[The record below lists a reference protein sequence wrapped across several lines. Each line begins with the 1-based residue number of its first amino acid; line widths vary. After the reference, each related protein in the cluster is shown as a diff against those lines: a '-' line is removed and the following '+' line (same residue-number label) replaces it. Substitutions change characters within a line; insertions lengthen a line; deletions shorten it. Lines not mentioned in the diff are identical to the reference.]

1 VVRSLTKLFAVAGL
15 RLGYAIARPDRL
27 ARWAAWRD
35 PWPINGLAAAVGGQL
50 LVDQNWQNKV
60 QRWVAKEGPWLAKQL
75 QQFEGITPMPSAAN
89 FLLINS
95 LKSLEPFRLKIEQQH
110 RILLR
115 DCRSFRG
122 LNENYLRVALS
133 DRAGNRR
140 LIKALVAVANN

>member
-1 VVRSLTKLFAVAGL
+1 
-15 RLGYAIARPDRL
+15 
-27 ARWAAWRD
+27 
-35 PWPINGLAAAVGGQL
+35 
-50 LVDQNWQNKV
+50 
-60 QRWVAKEGPWLAKQL
+60 
-75 QQFEGITPMPSAAN
+75 
-89 FLLINS
+89 LINS